1 MLRNRNE
8 KETLKLRGVDL
19 STNASK
25 LELGKFTQLAN
36 WIPGKLYSI
45 KKKRGP
51 IQLVSSETVQFPTES
66 CTPGGPPATPL
77 LTPACG
83 FICPLRQYAQVV
95 YHDSTDSIG
104 VFIRGEDGITPDHFT
119 ALAAVYDPGTHIIG
133 LILYDDAELP
143 TLGTQLASVS
153 ATLVD
158 GDVFKI
164 EADDTN
170 PEQYRVF
177 VNSTAVISQ
186 AVTTETIPITNPC
199 TGYILPDTGGLVVNE
214 DDDVIVV
221 ATADQ
226 SITSDATVGDDDEL
240 EFPVGV
246 GETWAGY
253 ALLQFTGTSAKFTFS
268 GPAGM
273 TLARFHDVNW
283 NFVSADFGTED
294 TGITNGMV
302 HADFAVINGT
312 TAGTV
317 KVQIAQ
323 NSSSGT
329 PTVRKA
335 GSFLHIA
342 RQN

>member
-51 IQLVSSETVQFPTES
+51 IQLVSSETVQFPTET
-66 CTPGGPPATPL
+66 CTPGGPPPSPL

-83 FICPLRQYAQVV
+83 FICPLRQYSQVV

-104 VFIRGEDGITPDHFT
+104 VFIRGGEGITPDHFT
-119 ALAAVYDPGTHIIG
+119 ALAAVYDPSSHIIG
-133 LILYDDAELP
+133 LILYDDVALP
-143 TLGTQLASVS
+143 TLGTQIVTVS

-158 GDVFKI
+158 NDVFKI

-170 PEQYRVF
+170 PEQYRVY
-177 VNSTAVISQ
+177 VNGTPVI
-186 AVTTETIPITNPC
+186 TTTVAKEILPVTNPC
-199 TGYILPDTGGLVVNE
+199 TGYILPDTGGLVIDE
-214 DDDVIVV
+214 DDEVVII
-221 ATADQ
+221 ASNDQ
-226 SITSDATVGDDDEL
+226 SRTSDTALTDDDEL
-240 EFPVGV
+240 EFPIGAS
-246 GETWAGY
+246 ESWAGY
-253 ALLQFTGTSAKFTFS
+253 VLLQFTGTSAKFTLI
-268 GPAGM
+268 GPVGM
-273 TLARFHDVNW
+273 TLARYHDVNW

-294 TGITNGMV
+294 AGITNGMV
-302 HADFAVINGT
+302 HADFAVINGS
-312 TAGTV
+312 TAGTI

-323 NSSSGT
+323 NSSNGT

-335 GSFLHIA
+335 GSYILTS